1 MKYQSIMNK
10 KPTKEKRIAND
21 MIPGDIFHPGH
32 FLAEEIEYR
41 GIKQIELAKLLD
53 ISRSEMSLVING
65 KRNMTI
71 QMAIKLEKALG
82 IKAETWMNFQ
92 MGYEINLMRKRM
104 ADELKKIKIPA
115 KKKTVIRTA
124 ITRA

>member
-1 MKYQSIMNK
+1 
-10 KPTKEKRIAND
+10 
-21 MIPGDIFHPGH
+21 
-32 FLAEEIEYR
+32 
-41 GIKQIELAKLLD
+41 
-53 ISRSEMSLVING
+53 
-65 KRNMTI
+65 
-71 QMAIKLEKALG
+71 
-82 IKAETWMNFQ
+82 MNFQ